1 MALTKISR
9 SLLDTGISD
18 SSDATAITID
28 SSENVFVGSGT
39 SNGISDG
46 TSGLQ
51 VSGAGF
57 KGTISASRHDNN
69 AYGSALMLGKSRN
82 TTVGSNTIVQ
92 NGDAI
97 GAIGFFADDGTNL
110 DSQVA
115 YITASV
121 DGAPGANDTPGR
133 LTFSTTSDGAASV
146 SERVRID
153 SNGDFLVRQTSS
165 AVYDTNSG
173 ADVRQFWG
181 NQFSGANNTNSK
193 VIIGSA
199 TALPLVGGATL
210 NASSKFIVN
219 SYIGFGSSDQT
230 AGGEDGY
237 MAFYASSGGAAGVE
251 RMRISGDNV
260 FIKTTDA
267 SQSSGSGVKFVNTR
281 LYMVNALTSGEQ
293 ISYYG
298 NGGYKY
304 YVGVDGKIHTAVGPA
319 VYNVSD
325 ERLKENIRDYD
336 KGLADI
342 LKLKPR
348 LFDWKEGEGSNEKN
362 VSGFVAQ
369 ECEEAGF
376 DEFVGGFK
384 HDTLTDAKS
393 FGAGG
398 LITALVKAVQEQQ
411 EQIEAL
417 QSEINLLKGE

>member
-1 MALTKISR
+1 M
-9 SLLDTGISD
+9 
-18 SSDATAITID
+18 
-28 SSENVFVGSGT
+28 
-39 SNGISDG
+39 
-46 TSGLQ
+46 
-51 VSGAGF
+51 
-57 KGTISASRHDNN
+57 
-69 AYGSALMLGKSRN
+69 
-82 TTVGSNTIVQ
+82 
-92 NGDAI
+92 
-97 GAIGFFADDGTNL
+97 
-110 DSQVA
+110 
-115 YITASV
+115 
-121 DGAPGANDTPGR
+121 
-133 LTFSTTSDGAASV
+133 
-146 SERVRID
+146 
-153 SNGDFLVRQTSS
+153 
-165 AVYDTNSG
+165 
-173 ADVRQFWG
+173 DVRQFWG

-210 NASSKFIVN
+210 NASSKFIIN

-237 MAFYASSGGAAGVE
+237 MNFYTSSGGSAGTE

-260 FIKTTDA
+260 LIKTT
-267 SQSSGSGVKFVNTR
+267 SVEQNSGSGVKFINTR

-319 VYNVSD
+319 VYSVSD

-362 VSGFVAQ
+362 VSGFIAQ

-376 DEFVGGFK
+376 DEFVGDFK

-411 EQIEAL
+411 EQIEAM
-417 QSEINLLKGE
+417 QTEINTLKGE